1 MNQNEE
7 IQWEALNSIL
17 PNDPDKW
24 RKPALNEKKI
34 LTEDDIRNFIIRVED
49 ELELPL
55 GVLSMPGK
63 GTIKGHSIPSVKQA
77 IIYHLSSVT
86 TVRQKVLAPYV
97 GIPQQNIGYHVQ
109 EAKNHMDTKD
119 ETFEYYY
126 LKIQNI
132 AV

>member
-24 RKPALNEKKI
+24 RKPALNEKKAH
-34 LTEDDIRNFIIRVED
+34 TDDQIKDYLLRVED
-49 ELELPL
+49 AFNLPL

-63 GTIKGHSIPSVKQA
+63 GTINGHRIPEVKRVA
-77 IIYHLSSVT
+77 FYHLTQFSKASFS
-86 TVRQKVLAPYV
+86 QLAPHFGVKRVNLHHY
-97 GIPQQNIGYHVQ
+97 ISAIDDF
-109 EAKNHMDTKD
+109 KDTND
-119 ETFEYYY
+119 ETFSQYYSI
-126 LKIQNI
+126 IQNI